1 MELKECLC
9 KVAST
14 DIINIQDSDGH
25 VIFNGRYKD
34 FIEKIESMSE
44 DGDDASKAILD
55 LMSKN
60 VNRISAYDT
69 VIFYI

>member
-1 MELKECLC
+1 MELKECLN
-9 KVAST
+9 KVEPS
-14 DIINIQDSDGH
+14 DIINIQDSDGN

-34 FIEKIESMSE
+34 FVEKINSMSE
-44 DGDDASKAILD
+44 DGDDVNKAILD

-60 VNRISAYDT
+60 VDRISAYDT

>member
-9 KVAST
+9 KVASS
-14 DIINIQDSDGH
+14 DIINIQDSDGN

-34 FIEKIESMSE
+34 FIEKIESMGE
-44 DGDDASKAILD
+44 DGDDAAKAILD

-69 VIFYI
+69 IIFYV